1 MIAPPSKAPVEHLFS
16 YSTTITGSFAESTS
30 PREGKTPVAL
40 LWFLYGPVISL
51 SILEQKKWAYKRSQC
66 AAALGS
72 RARWHAG
79 ALVLLEQETEP
90 GVRAV
95 LGTGR
100 QRAHAAIFDDRHARF
115 HVLPAVEKSWNG
127 PKTKKPRRE
136 AGLRLPSN
144 HNLPAVAGC
153 GIAILHKCN
162 RGLASTNIGVLRMF
176 LWRVLPARNT
186 FAPRV
191 KSRR

>member
-1 MIAPPSKAPVEHLFS
+1 MIAPSSKAPVEHLFS
-16 YSTTITGSFAESTS
+16 YATTITGSFAESTS
-30 PREGKTPVAL
+30 PWEGKTPVAL
-40 LWFLYGPVISL
+40 LWLLYGPVISL
-51 SILEQKKWAYKRSQC
+51 SILEQKNEPIKVPMRRRAEKPCAMACGRS
-66 AAALGS
+66 
-72 RARWHAG
+72 
-79 ALVLLEQETEP
+79 VLLEQETEP

-100 QRAHAAIFDDRHARF
+100 QRAHAAVFDDRHARF

-127 PKTKKPRRE
+127 PETKKPRRE

-162 RGLASTNIGVLRMF
+162 RGFASTNIGVLRMF